1 MSFDFSLR
9 WCNRLLMYYLSF
21 MSWCPTVPLTLKAGH
36 CLLFPSIRFD
46 SICFDSIR
54 FDSVPFRSFQCSLFW
69 LLIVDIWITTRG
81 TCQGV
86 SRHISAALSQ
96 RVSDEE
102 SVIIGIANYRSTNVA
117 SRIRHYEQVRALG
130 IIKYFDILNRL
141 GVTRESNREPNGR
154 GSIL

>member
-1 MSFDFSLR
+1 MP
-9 WCNRLLMYYLSF
+9 NRSAYVEGRTLSAI
-21 MSWCPTVPLTLKAGH
+21 P
-36 CLLFPSIRFD
+36 
-46 SICFDSIR
+46 FDSIR

-154 GSIL
+154 GSIS